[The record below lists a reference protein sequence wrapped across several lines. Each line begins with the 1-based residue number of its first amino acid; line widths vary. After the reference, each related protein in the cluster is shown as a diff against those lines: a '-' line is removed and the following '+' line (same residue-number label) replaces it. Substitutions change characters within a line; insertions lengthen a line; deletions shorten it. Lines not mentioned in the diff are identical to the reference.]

1 MCSSRVVNV
10 KWRYWREAEHMTF
23 NIPHPSGGPFM
34 GKSEDWNLR
43 GKTPHNGWHKY
54 FKWELSGWT
63 KEGKNMNIF
72 KRKKRHLIA
81 NIADDLE
88 IKRAKT
94 AGRISLWLRGKQA
107 VISQHLG
114 DNKVE
119 RLATLAPVKIPAACL
134 KSGKEEHRLLRGWA
148 VAAS

>member
-1 MCSSRVVNV
+1 MGD
-10 KWRYWREAEHMTF
+10 T
-23 NIPHPSGGPFM
+23 NILNGNWVDEQ
-34 GKSEDWNLR
+34 KKEKTWIYLR
-43 GKTPHNGWHKY
+43 G
-54 FKWELSGWT
+54 
-63 KEGKNMNIF
+63 
-72 KRKKRHLIA
+72 KKRHLIA